1 MMGLDTVDAQVMA
14 TAATGVVAFIV
25 VVIVLWLVK

>member
-1 MMGLDTVDAQVMA
+1 MMGLDTVDAQITA
-14 TAATGVVAFIV
+14 TAITGVVAFIV